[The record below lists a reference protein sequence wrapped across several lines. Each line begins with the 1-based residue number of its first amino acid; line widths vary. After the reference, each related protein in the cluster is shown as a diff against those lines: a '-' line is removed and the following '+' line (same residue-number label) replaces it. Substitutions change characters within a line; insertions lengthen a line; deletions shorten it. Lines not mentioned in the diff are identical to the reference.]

1 MLLVAIDAGNTNIV
15 LGCLEGDKIR
25 FTARVGTDR
34 SKTEDEYALIF
45 RDLLNLHGVNISDV
59 GGAIISS
66 VVSELKEVLKSAVE
80 LSTGKV
86 PLMVGAGIKTG
97 LNIKIDNPAQLGS
110 DLAVDA
116 VAACAKYKKPIL
128 IFDMGTATTLS
139 VIDGK
144 GQFRGGMIMA
154 GPRLAVDALSSR
166 TSQLPRIELDAPA
179 AVIGSNTVDCMQ
191 AGAIYGNAAML
202 DGIIDR
208 VEEALGEPVGTAV
221 ATGGMA
227 SRITPYCRRNIIC
240 DDSLMLRGLQIIYEK
255 NS

>member
-34 SKTEDEYALIF
+34 AKTEDEYALIF

-66 VVSELKEVLKSAVE
+66 VVSELKDVLKSAVE

-110 DLAVDA
+110 DLAVD
-116 VAACAKYKKPIL
+116 
-128 IFDMGTATTLS
+128 
-139 VIDGK
+139 
-144 GQFRGGMIMA
+144 
-154 GPRLAVDALSSR
+154 
-166 TSQLPRIELDAPA
+166 
-179 AVIGSNTVDCMQ
+179 
-191 AGAIYGNAAML
+191 
-202 DGIIDR
+202 
-208 VEEALGEPVGTAV
+208 
-221 ATGGMA
+221 
-227 SRITPYCRRNIIC
+227 
-240 DDSLMLRGLQIIYEK
+240 
-255 NS
+255 

>member
-45 RDLLNLHGVNISDV
+45 RDLLSLHGVNISDV

-66 VVSELKEVLKSAVE
+66 VVSELKDVLKSAVE

-166 TSQLPRIELDAPA
+166 TSQLP
-179 AVIGSNTVDCMQ
+179 
-191 AGAIYGNAAML
+191 
-202 DGIIDR
+202 
-208 VEEALGEPVGTAV
+208 
-221 ATGGMA
+221 
-227 SRITPYCRRNIIC
+227 
-240 DDSLMLRGLQIIYEK
+240 
-255 NS
+255 